1 MTRKRLPYI
10 FLTILF
16 IIICFIAGVQ
26 YGKNVEKTNK
36 AIKYILSITP
46 SPQLTVTP
54 APSITYN
61 EILLDGC
68 AISFTLP
75 SDYDQK
81 TMSSREAQFTTKST
95 KRTLAISCT
104 NIPYSADSK
113 KQATIAAEIAGK
125 SITGIYNKETNSTKI
140 IVRHPNTG
148 SYIQLSVPVELLP
161 LVSQT
166 FTFE

>member
-1 MTRKRLPYI
+1 MTP
-10 FLTILF
+10 
-16 IIICFIAGVQ
+16 V
-26 YGKNVEKTNK
+26 
-36 AIKYILSITP
+36 
-46 SPQLTVTP
+46 
-54 APSITYN
+54 PSITYN

-81 TMSSREAQFTTKST
+81 TMSSREAQFATQST
-95 KRTLAISCT
+95 KRIFVISCT
-104 NIPYSADSK
+104 NIPYPTDSK

-125 SITGIYNKETNSTKI
+125 SITGIHNKETNSTKI

-148 SYIQLSVPVELLP
+148 YYIQLSVPAELLP